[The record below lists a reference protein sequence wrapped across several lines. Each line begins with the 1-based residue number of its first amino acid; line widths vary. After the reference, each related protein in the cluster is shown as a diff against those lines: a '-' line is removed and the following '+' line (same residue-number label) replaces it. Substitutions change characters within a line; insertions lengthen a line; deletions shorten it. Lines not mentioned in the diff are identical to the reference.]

1 MKSIFHLLVP
11 ILGIIKLEI
20 RGVESMEILKVMM
33 TSICSI
39 VVLFFL
45 CRLTG
50 QRQIS
55 QMSMFDYINSICI
68 GSVAADFATD
78 LENWH
83 RPLIAMIIY
92 ALMTVLINMMCCKNL
107 HLRKFFNGKPLVL
120 FENGN
125 LYRHN
130 LFHAKLDLN
139 EFLTRCRAA
148 GYFDLSQLEAVVL
161 ETNGQLSFLPL
172 SSRRPLSPADMQLH
186 PAPETLR
193 FNLILDGKVL
203 PQNLKAS
210 GHNEDWL
217 KDQLHSQGIGQIS
230 DVFLASCDKSGN
242 FTAFKMID
250 KIMDREIFE

>member
-1 MKSIFHLLVP
+1 M
-11 ILGIIKLEI
+11 EE
-20 RGVESMEILKVMM
+20 RMEILKVLL
-33 TSICSI
+33 TSVSSV
-39 VVLFFL
+39 VVLFLL

-83 RPLIAMIIY
+83 RPLIAMIVY
-92 ALMTVLINMMCCKNL
+92 GLMTVLINILSCKNL
-107 HLRKFFNGKPLVL
+107 RLRKFFNGKPLVL
-120 FENGN
+120 FESGK
-125 LYRHN
+125 LYRKN

-186 PAPETLR
+186 PEPETLR
-193 FNLILDGKVL
+193 FNLILDGNIL
-203 PQNLKAS
+203 PENLKAS
-210 GHNEDWL
+210 GYSEDWL
-217 KDQLHSQGIGQIS
+217 KSQLHSQGIGQIS
-230 DVFLASCDKSGN
+230 DVFLATCDKNGN
-242 FTAFKMID
+242 FTAYRIID
-250 KIMDREIFE
+250 EVMDREIFE